1 MTKRN
6 INYPVGFDGKELQGY
21 FMISNKDAAAAI
33 LNKLTGT
40 QLRLWLYLMMVDSFA
55 DRTSD
60 GEKVYH
66 TIPSPQEIATKI
78 GANPETVEKDM
89 RKLKKLGFDALS
101 QWSDI
106 KDYKNVEQKVRDRQM
121 SQLGGLIEVSTPA
134 GRIDLLTDTEI
145 IEVKRI
151 NDWKAALGQI
161 LIYSAFYPEHRKR
174 IHLYGSAKE
183 LKKLPD
189 IEAACL
195 SFDVYVTF
203 EVLEGGDE

>member
-21 FMISNKDAAAAI
+21 FMIANKDAAAAN

-60 GEKVYH
+60 NEKVYH

-89 RKLKKLGFDALS
+89 RFT
-101 QWSDI
+101 I
-106 KDYKNVEQKVRDRQM
+106 KISWLR
-121 SQLGGLIEVSTPA
+121 
-134 GRIDLLTDTEI
+134 
-145 IEVKRI
+145 
-151 NDWKAALGQI
+151 
-161 LIYSAFYPEHRKR
+161 
-174 IHLYGSAKE
+174 
-183 LKKLPD
+183 
-189 IEAACL
+189 
-195 SFDVYVTF
+195 
-203 EVLEGGDE
+203 